1 MGYLNKIFL
10 GISIICAVVLV
21 IILIMGKGVDAGLVT
36 VLMFSS
42 LALFFMGNRV
52 LRGFAFSIW
61 VFASVAASMFY
72 PDSFGSWFG
81 FDLGILIVP
90 LIQIIMFGMGTT
102 LSLQDFARVIKLP
115 WPIFIGMILQFGAKP
130 LIALGTAMLFG
141 FKGEI
146 AAGVILIGSVPGG
159 VASNLMTY
167 LASGDVALSVTMTSC
182 STLVSPVMT
191 PFVMKTLGGRFIS
204 IDFLQ
209 MMFSIL
215 NMIIVPVVAGLIA
228 NKILYSKEK
237 WANSANK
244 ISIIAGLSL
253 IVALI
258 SIFIP
263 GIFQGRL
270 SALQGG
276 IIIGAILLAAVSVSK
291 LIISIMLNGPENW
304 MDRVLPLVSMT
315 GIVFIIAIITSRNKE
330 ELITVGVA
338 LIVCTIIQICTGFL
352 LGYWISRALKLN
364 EKTCRTV
371 SIEVGLQNGG
381 MASGLAMNVLKSSSA
396 ALASAVYGPMMNVFG
411 SIIATYWHRK
421 PIKDAGP
428 KREVSISE
436 KSGT

>member
-10 GISIICAVVLV
+10 GISILCAVILAVM
-21 IILIMGKGVDAGLVT
+21 LIMSKGADAGPFT

-61 VFASVAASMFY
+61 VFASVVASMYY
-72 PDSFGSWFG
+72 PDAFGSWFG
-81 FDLGILIVP
+81 YDLGALIVP

-102 LSLQDFARVIKLP
+102 LNMQDFARVIKLP
-115 WPIFIGMILQFGAKP
+115 WPIFIGMILQFGVKP
-130 LIALGTAMLFG
+130 IIALGTAMLFG
-141 FKGEI
+141 FKGEV
-146 AAGVILIGSVPGG
+146 AAGVVLIGSVPGG

-182 STLVSPVMT
+182 STLISPVMT
-191 PFVMKTLGGRFIS
+191 PFVMQKVGGRFIT
-204 IDFLQ
+204 IEFLA

-215 NMIIVPVVAGLIA
+215 NMIIVPVIAGLIA

-237 WANSANK
+237 WANTRK
-244 ISIIAGLSL
+244 SIAIITVVSVIA
-253 IVALI
+253 ALI
-258 SIFIP
+258 AIFVP

-270 SALQGG
+270 GVLRGG
-276 IIIGAILLAAVSVSK
+276 VIIGALLLATVSVSK
-291 LIISIMLNGPENW
+291 LIISIMLKGPENW
-304 MDRVLPLVSMT
+304 MDRVLPLVSMA
-315 GIVFIIAIITSRNKE
+315 GIVFIIAIITSRSKE
-330 ELITVGVA
+330 QLITVGVA
-338 LIVCTIIQICTGFL
+338 LIVCTIIQICSGFI
-352 LGYWISRALKLN
+352 LGYWISRALRMN

-421 PIKDAGP
+421 PIKDAG
-428 KREVSISE
+428 ISE
-436 KSGT
+436 KAEPEIG